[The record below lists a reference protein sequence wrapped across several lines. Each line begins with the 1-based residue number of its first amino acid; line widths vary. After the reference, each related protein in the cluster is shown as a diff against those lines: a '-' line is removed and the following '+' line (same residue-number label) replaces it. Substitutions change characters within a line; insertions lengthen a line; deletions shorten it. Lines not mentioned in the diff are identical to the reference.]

1 MDIAAALESLTHD
14 DPLKQVVRIRRG
26 LPARMWSFIASLIG
40 VGKHEL
46 AELLKLNPRTLQRR
60 TMLHGEE
67 AERLLRAY
75 RIFEEATAMCRGDRD
90 EARHWMSAPA
100 VALGGLRPI
109 ELLDTEIGA
118 AQVLNIIR
126 AVNWGIYL

>member
-1 MDIAAALESLTHD
+1 MDIAATLESLARD
-14 DPLKQVVRIRRG
+14 EPLKQVVRIRRG
-26 LPARMWSFIASLIG
+26 LPARMWGFIASLIG

-46 AELLKLNPRTLQRR
+46 AELLQLNPRTLQRR
-60 TMLHGEE
+60 TTLHGEE

-75 RIFEEATAMCRGDRD
+75 RVFEEATTMCRGDRD
-90 EARHWMSAPA
+90 EARHWMSTSA

-109 ELLDTEIGA
+109 ELLDTEIGVT
-118 AQVLNIIR
+118 QVLNIIR